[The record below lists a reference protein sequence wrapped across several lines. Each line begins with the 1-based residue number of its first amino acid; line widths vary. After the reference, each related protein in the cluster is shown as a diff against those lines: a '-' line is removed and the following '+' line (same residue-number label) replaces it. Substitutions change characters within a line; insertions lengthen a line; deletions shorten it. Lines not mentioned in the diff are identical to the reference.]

1 MLLLSSFYKVNTM
14 NLSKEI
20 IEWRHHLHTIP
31 EIGFE
36 EAVTADFIANKLQEF
51 GIEVVRGI
59 GKTGMV
65 GILKR
70 GTSTKSIALRADFD
84 AIPVEEQNDFCYASK
99 NSGMM
104 HGCGHDGHISM
115 LLGAAYQ
122 LSQQDDFDGTV
133 YFVFQPAEEQGTG
146 AKAMIEDGLFTRWKM
161 DSIYAMHNLPGLPVG
176 DFLISP
182 SSVMASENHF
192 KIEVLADGGHAAMPH
207 LGSDPVIAACN
218 IVSALQSIITRNLD
232 AIHEP
237 AVLSV
242 TDIKTNGGANVIP
255 TVVTLSGDTRCFT
268 DETQEYIKQAMER
281 VVSGVTSA
289 AGLSYNYEFSN
300 CVLSTVNDAS
310 TSAIAVR
317 VAKKVV
323 GESKVNDNCKPYC
336 ISEDFSFMQREVP
349 SCYMLVGNGLAGEKG
364 GTALH
369 LPHYDFNDDL
379 LLIGANFWVELVR
392 DQLPK

>member
-1 MLLLSSFYKVNTM
+1 M

-36 EAVTADFIANKLQEF
+36 EAVTADFIAQKLEEF

-70 GTSTKSIALRADFD
+70 GTSTNSIALRADFD

-122 LSQQDDFDGTV
+122 LSQQSDFDGTV

-207 LGSDPVIAACN
+207 LGSDPVITACN
-218 IVSALQSIITRNLD
+218 IVTALQSIITRNLD

-255 TVVTLSGDTRCFT
+255 TVVTLSGDTRCFS
-268 DETQEYIKQAMER
+268 DETQEFIKKAMER
-281 VVSGVTSA
+281 VVAGVTAA
-289 AGLSYNYEFSN
+289 AGLGYNYEFSN
-300 CVLSTVNDAS
+300 CVLSTVNDAD
-310 TSAIAVR
+310 TSKIAVR

-364 GTALH
+364 GVALH

-392 DQLPK
+392 DQLPL

>member
-1 MLLLSSFYKVNTM
+1 M
-14 NLSKEI
+14 
-20 IEWRHHLHTIP
+20 
-31 EIGFE
+31 
-36 EAVTADFIANKLQEF
+36 
-51 GIEVVRGI
+51 
-59 GKTGMV
+59 
-65 GILKR
+65 
-70 GTSTKSIALRADFD
+70 
-84 AIPVEEQNDFCYASK
+84 
-99 NSGMM
+99 
-104 HGCGHDGHISM
+104 
-115 LLGAAYQ
+115 
-122 LSQQDDFDGTV
+122 
-133 YFVFQPAEEQGTG
+133 
-146 AKAMIEDGLFTRWKM
+146 
-161 DSIYAMHNLPGLPVG
+161 
-176 DFLISP
+176 
-182 SSVMASENHF
+182 
-192 KIEVLADGGHAAMPH
+192 
-207 LGSDPVIAACN
+207 IAACN

-268 DETQEYIKQAMER
+268 DETQEYIKKAMER

>member
-1 MLLLSSFYKVNTM
+1 M
-14 NLSKEI
+14 NLPNDI
-20 IEWRHHLHTIP
+20 VEWRHHLHSIP

-36 EAVTADFIANKLQEF
+36 ETKTADFIAQKLEEF

-70 GTSTKSIALRADFD
+70 GTSTRSIALRADFD

-99 NSGMM
+99 TSGMM
-104 HGCGHDGHISM
+104 HGCGHDGHTSM

-122 LSQQDDFDGTV
+122 LAHQDDFDGTV
-133 YFVFQPAEEQGTG
+133 YFIFQPAEEQGTG
-146 AKAMIEDGLFTRWKM
+146 AKAMIEDGLFSRWKI
-161 DSIYAMHNLPGLPVG
+161 DAIYAMHNLPGLEVG
-176 DFLISP
+176 RFLISP

-192 KIEVLADGGHAAMPH
+192 KIEVLATGGHAAMPH

-218 IVSALQSIITRNLD
+218 IVSALQTIITRNLD

-255 TVVTLSGDTRCFT
+255 TVVTLSGDTRCFS
-268 DETQEYIKQAMER
+268 DDTQEYIKGAMER
-281 VVSGVTSA
+281 VVSGITSA
-289 AGLSYNYEFSN
+289 AGLDYNYAFSN
-300 CVLSTVNDAS
+300 CVLSTVNDAK
-310 TSAIAVR
+310 TAQAAAR
-317 VAKKVV
+317 VAKQLV
-323 GESKVNDNCKPYC
+323 GDKMVDDNCKPFC

-349 SCYMLVGNGLAGEKG
+349 SCYILVGNGLAEEKG
-364 GTALH
+364 GVALH

-379 LLIGANFWVELVR
+379 LLIGAKYWVELVR
-392 DQLPK
+392 DQLSV

>member
-1 MLLLSSFYKVNTM
+1 M

-36 EAVTADFIANKLQEF
+36 ETVTADFIAQKLQEF

-70 GTSTKSIALRADFD
+70 GTSDKSIALRADFD
-84 AIPVEEQNDFCYASK
+84 AIPVEEKNDFCYAST

-104 HGCGHDGHISM
+104 HGCGHDGHVSM
-115 LLGAAYQ
+115 LLGAALQ

-146 AKAMIEDGLFTRWKM
+146 AKAMIEDGLFTRWKI
-161 DSIYAMHNLPGLPVG
+161 DSIYAMHNLPGLEVG
-176 DFLISP
+176 NFLISP

-192 KIEVLADGGHAAMPH
+192 SIEVHAAGGHAAMPH

-218 IVSALQSIITRNLD
+218 IVSALQTIITRNLD

-268 DETQEYIKQAMER
+268 DETQEYIKSAMER
-281 VVSGVTSA
+281 VVAGITSA
-289 AGLSYNYEFSN
+289 AGLEYKYEFSN
-300 CVLSTVNDAS
+300 CVLSTVNDPKIS
-310 TSAIAVR
+310 DIAVR

-323 GESKVNDNCKPYC
+323 GEDKVFDNCKPYC

-349 SCYMLVGNGLAGEKG
+349 SCYMLVGNGASGEKG
-364 GTALH
+364 GVPLH

-379 LLIGANFWVELVR
+379 LLIGANYWVELVR
-392 DQLPK
+392 DQLA